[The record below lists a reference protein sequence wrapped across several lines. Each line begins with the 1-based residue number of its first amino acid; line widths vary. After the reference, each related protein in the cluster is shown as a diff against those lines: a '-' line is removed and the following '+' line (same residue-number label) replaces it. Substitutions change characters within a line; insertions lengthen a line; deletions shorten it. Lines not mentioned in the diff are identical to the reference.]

1 MTFSQQCGRDK
12 SFCPSIIRL
21 ALLERLRT
29 KPRCPRIFSC
39 SKKGGRWSLIFGIR
53 ARDDAGLAK
62 IGGKGKCFRI
72 VSPHSR
78 GSLFVHSYVSGPKDM
93 QDDVRGKAGQHR
105 RLQPEAP
112 IQIIERQCGECIQRD
127 YCCDNVCQRWA
138 NYYRKV
144 GQEGDNTDDRAGEKK
159 EETIATGNRSKRRS
173 RSNSC
178 TPV

>member
-1 MTFSQQCGRDK
+1 M
-12 SFCPSIIRL
+12 I
-21 ALLERLRT
+21 
-29 KPRCPRIFSC
+29 
-39 SKKGGRWSLIFGIR
+39 

-78 GSLFVHSYVSGPKDM
+78 GSLFVHNYVSGPKDM

-112 IQIIERQCGECIQRD
+112 IQTTERQCGECVQRD
-127 YCCDNVCQRWA
+127 YCCNNVCQRLA

-159 EETIATGNRSKRRS
+159 EEQSPRVTARSVELWNSCIPVYTNNSEQRS
-173 RSNSC
+173 RF
-178 TPV
+178 